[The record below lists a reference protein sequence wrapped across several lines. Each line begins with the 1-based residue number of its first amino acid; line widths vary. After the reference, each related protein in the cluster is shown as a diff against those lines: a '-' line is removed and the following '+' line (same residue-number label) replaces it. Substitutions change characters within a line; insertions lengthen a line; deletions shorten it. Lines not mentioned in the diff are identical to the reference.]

1 MNVFTAEHTNCLVS
15 TVTPLSRDADD
26 TVFYIYIKEKSE
38 TNVTPVHG
46 EDAFNSLV

>member
-26 TVFYIYIKEKSE
+26 TVLYIKEKSE

-46 EDAFNSLV
+46 EDAFKSLV